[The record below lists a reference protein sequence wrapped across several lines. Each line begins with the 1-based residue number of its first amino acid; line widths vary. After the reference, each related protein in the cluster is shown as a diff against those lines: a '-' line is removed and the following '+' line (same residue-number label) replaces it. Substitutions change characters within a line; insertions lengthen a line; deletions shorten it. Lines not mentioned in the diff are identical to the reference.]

1 MRSYDAQPGLD
12 TTKERWKHEL
22 ELEIL
27 LGSAEYR
34 EMFAKLNEAD
44 KRLLT
49 ERIEAAN
56 SIGQG
61 GGAAEAVWFVEQA
74 IMFKSQHPDNTFDE
88 VDENFQLPQPA
99 EMEEGEQEQEESAG
113 DVNVST
119 SDGLDNG
126 QMNSTDPYQ

>member
-1 MRSYDAQPGLD
+1 MRPYDAQPGLD
-12 TTKERWKHEL
+12 ATKERWKHEL

-27 LGSAEYR
+27 LGSTEYR

-56 SIGQG
+56 RIGQG

-74 IMFKSQHPDNTFDE
+74 IAFKRQHPDNTFDE
-88 VDENFQLPQPA
+88 VDENFQLAQPA
-99 EMEEGEQEQEESAG
+99 ATDEGEQEQEVLAG
-113 DVNVST
+113 DVDVTTN
-119 SDGLDNG
+119 DLDNE
-126 QMNSTDPYQ
+126 QMDGADLSK